1 MGHDLSHVFG
11 HGSPPRGPLCCKEAG
26 QHLVGE
32 QIAPVALQ
40 MSGTARAKV
49 WRREASLR
57 ASSSGPTVSTQS
69 RKKREAV
76 GDGRRSAA
84 AGRTQLIDWGTG

>member
-1 MGHDLSHVFG
+1 MGRDLSRAFG

-26 QHLVGE
+26 QHLVVE

-57 ASSSGPTVSTQS
+57 AGSSGPTVRTQS
-69 RKKREAV
+69 RRKREAV
-76 GDGRRSAA
+76 GDGRPSAA
-84 AGRTQLIDWGTG
+84 AGRTQLLDWGKG